1 MDHIPTPPG
10 ESSENPELE
19 YGELRSGRPEA
30 GIRFPRDPDEE
41 PHRDPKARES
51 AQERDGDPGSAPGS
65 DDRAGES

>member
-10 ESSENPELE
+10 ESSENPESE

-41 PHRDPKARES
+41 PHRKGEASRRDREDARS
-51 AQERDGDPGSAPGS
+51 ARDARDGDDPAQ
-65 DDRAGES
+65 ET